1 LNNLRVNKRLHNLN
15 FLGELSHLLSE
26 TYSTGAVQKY
36 PNIILR
42 LETVVISFRTFFAIL
57 NQEFI
62 GSFHNKAPNHSPILV
77 TEFTPYYNM
86 GRSM

>member
-1 LNNLRVNKRLHNLN
+1 M
-15 FLGELSHLLSE
+15 LSG

-36 PNIILR
+36 PNIILHIR